1 MKKKLLCIVSIV
13 LFIGLV
19 YYLSLPDFI
28 IHNSMSFSYDSD
40 CGQIRDTDL
49 RVIVYKY
56 FETESLIEDIEE
68 EHNEINGTPSSLEI
82 NLYHSKWELTHG
94 IGPYHTSKIEY
105 E

>member
-1 MKKKLLCIVSIV
+1 MKKKLLCILSIV
-13 LFIGLV
+13 LLAGLV

-40 CGQIRDTDL
+40 HGQIRDTDL
-49 RVIVYKY
+49 RVISYKY

-82 NLYHSKWELTHG
+82 NLYHSKWELRHG
-94 IGPYHTSKIEY
+94 IGPYYTSKIEY